1 MHFNFSASDP
11 RRHHPVS
18 GTFSVRRHP
27 AQTLTAWAS
36 RGALAASACLVAGV
50 AAAQSPAPAAAPAA
64 SAATPGAKQTIEIRG
79 ERRRQRGAGADE
91 PGSVLSGAGL
101 ADRSTG
107 TLGATLQD
115 ELGVANASFGP
126 GVGLPQIRGQGG
138 SRVRVLLGG
147 MGSNDAS
154 SISADHAVMAEP
166 ALARR
171 ITVLRGPAA
180 ILYGGSAIGGAV
192 RIDEERIPE
201 SGVNQPELDLELRQ
215 GQDSSLAVIRAAA
228 GSGGWV
234 AYGDAHRRDTRRVRI
249 PGLALDEDAIRSQF
263 GLVNGRNTRGH
274 VGNSDAITEG
284 GALALSRVW
293 SQGYMGLGWQTLS
306 SDYGLPPGA
315 HSHGP
320 ELVAQGLVPD
330 PDADVVRIA
339 ARSQRLQWKSEWRL
353 AKPDA
358 KEAVRAQAG
367 RLDWLAAIRLEAT
380 RSLYAHDELEA
391 GLANTRFDHRVSEAR
406 LELDTRGPG
415 LTTGVLGAQVQN
427 RDFSALGLEAFVPR
441 AQIEVASL
449 FGLQRWTSGPW
460 SAEIG
465 LRAERHAYQPET
477 PFVILG
483 QSRDLPTR
491 RFWPRS
497 GSVQLRRTHETGAMT
512 LTHWRVARAPDV
524 QEIYAGGPHIATRSF
539 VFGNTAL
546 DIETLKGW
554 DLGLQQD
561 AFGWRLRGN
570 AFFYR
575 SGGYIYQRN
584 LGWFYEAEEQ
594 QAQALCTRLDNC
606 LPASKYEQQGA
617 RFWGYEAEV
626 RRELPALNAVFS
638 VFSDAVRGRLEA
650 GEDVPR
656 LAPQRYGVALEYAQG
671 RWRSEWRLTRARAQT
686 RPGPLETPTADWL
699 QLSGSLRYSLARS
712 DGTQWSFFVVGRN
725 LGNAQVRN
733 STSFLRNY
741 APEPGRLVQ
750 IGLQAS
756 L

>member
-1 MHFNFSASDP
+1 M
-11 RRHHPVS
+11 
-18 GTFSVRRHP
+18 GTFPVQRHP
-27 AQTLTAWAS
+27 AQTLIERAS
-36 RGALAASACLVAGV
+36 RGALAACVCLVAGAAV
-50 AAAQSPAPAAAPAA
+50 AQAPAAAPAPAA

-79 ERRRQRGAGADE
+79 ERRRQRAAGADE

-154 SISADHAVMAEP
+154 AISADHAVMAEP

-201 SGVNQPELDLELRQ
+201 YGVDQPELDFELRL

-228 GSGGWV
+228 GLGGWV
-234 AYGDAHRRDTRRVRI
+234 AYGDVHQRDTRRVHI

-263 GLVNGRNTRGH
+263 GLVNGRNTRSH

-293 SQGYMGLGWQTLS
+293 SQGYMGLGWQTLE

-320 ELVAQGLVPD
+320 ELVARGLVPD

-339 ARSQRLQWKSEWRL
+339 AKSQRLQWKSEWRL

-358 KEAVRAQAG
+358 KEAVRAPTG
-367 RLDWLAAIRLEAT
+367 WLDWLAAIRLEAT

-391 GLANTRFDHRVSEAR
+391 GVANTRFEHRVSEAR
-406 LELDTRGPG
+406 LELDTHGPG
-415 LTTGVLGAQVQN
+415 LTTGMLGAQVQD

-477 PFVILG
+477 PFVILD

-497 GSVQLRRTHETGAMT
+497 GSVQLRRTHESGAMT

-570 AFFYR
+570 AFF
-575 SGGYIYQRN
+575 
-584 LGWFYEAEEQ
+584 
-594 QAQALCTRLDNC
+594 
-606 LPASKYEQQGA
+606 
-617 RFWGYEAEV
+617 
-626 RRELPALNAVFS
+626 
-638 VFSDAVRGRLEA
+638 
-650 GEDVPR
+650 
-656 LAPQRYGVALEYAQG
+656 
-671 RWRSEWRLTRARAQT
+671 
-686 RPGPLETPTADWL
+686 
-699 QLSGSLRYSLARS
+699 
-712 DGTQWSFFVVGRN
+712 
-725 LGNAQVRN
+725 
-733 STSFLRNY
+733 
-741 APEPGRLVQ
+741 
-750 IGLQAS
+750 
-756 L
+756 